1 MEKEETNKKDI
12 ALIDTGELDLAGID
26 DEEMDGY
33 IKSEAEA
40 KMTADMWMAMNGEFM
55 KELEGKQEVNQNKNW
70 IRRETE
76 TNKQTVCFS
85 IRSSAKQKRKAEEEE
100 ERQRRGEKRKR
111 KTARKQPQS
120 YSANTAGSLN

>member
-55 KELEGKQEVNQNKNW
+55 KELEGKQEVNQNKN
-70 IRRETE
+70 
-76 TNKQTVCFS
+76 
-85 IRSSAKQKRKAEEEE
+85 
-100 ERQRRGEKRKR
+100 
-111 KTARKQPQS
+111 
-120 YSANTAGSLN
+120 